1 MRSKALARLD
11 LGEMDIRAE
20 DADLGD
26 EASCAMSSD
35 SNPSEEECPRTIRA
49 ATSVAEA
56 AAAVVEVPITAETS
70 QRRDLAGVLHK
81 VQAWEQGMAPPPLFL
96 FHHKRSHMHHYC
108 TAGDLP
114 QDAIL
119 LCSRRQR
126 GAYVRGP
133 PPKQGSVCL
142 DCTRDSD
149 SPHWEHR
156 RQLFEQQ
163 VVEATHDAQ
172 ERILRAAQE
181 QEALADNER
190 EDERFTQ
197 MWGPGR
203 KLAEGFVPMPV
214 LSSQAATASQLLRDA
229 R

>member
-35 SNPSEEECPRTIRA
+35 SNPSEEECPRAIRA
-49 ATSVAEA
+49 AASVAEA

-70 QRRDLAGVLHK
+70 QRRDLAGVLQK
-81 VQAWEQGMAPPPLFL
+81 VQMWEQGMAPPPVLL
-96 FHHKRSHMHHYC
+96 FHHKRSYMHHYC
-108 TAGDLP
+108 TAKDLP

-119 LCSRRQR
+119 MCSRRQR

-133 PPKQGSVCL
+133 PPGQGSVCL
-142 DCTRDSD
+142 DCTQEAD
-149 SPHWEHR
+149 SPYWEHR
-156 RQLFEQQ
+156 RQLFVLQ
-163 VVEATHDAQ
+163 VAEATHDAQ
-172 ERILRAAQE
+172 ERILQAEQE
-181 QEALADNER
+181 QEALVDNKR

-203 KLAEGFVPMPV
+203 KLIGGFDPMPV
-214 LSSQAATASQLLRDA
+214 LTSQAATAS
-229 R
+229 